1 MKVKNIAFSGFA
13 AAILTGVCGAAQAEP
28 LRLASQDYVDAQVEV
43 KQDKVT
49 AANAGEG
56 ITISVDDQGNLNQ
69 IGVNFDVVASN
80 KSVTDKI
87 GDAITSGDE
96 FKEAVD
102 AAIQG
107 AVADGV
113 VGETIDEKIGAKDAL
128 GNDVTL
134 TTTAQTAYGAIN
146 ELDAEVGTLDTQLN
160 AEGGL
165 ADQIEAA
172 AGAASAAQDDVDAL
186 EEQLNAEGGL
196 VDDVEGL
203 SAQING
209 ENGLASKVEALETAD
224 HFTEAEADAKY
235 AGIATATTATDA
247 LSAAQQAQ
255 NEVNT
260 LEGTVSTLS
269 ETVATKADASALN
282 NLATKQSVTDLE
294 TTLGGR
300 LDTLEAIDHT
310 QYATKT
316 AVETAQSKA
325 DSAYE
330 LAETKQT
337 AGQVESAINTKL
349 AAENYMSGNNIGA
362 GSYLMLSDGAGNI
375 TWSSIVVVD
384 KDGNNVQLTSDAP
397 STGGSQEPAGV

>member
-28 LRLASQDYVDAQVEV
+28 LKLASQDYVDAQVEV

-56 ITISVDDQGNLNQ
+56 ITISVDDQGNLNK

-80 KSVTDKI
+80 QSVTQKI

-96 FKEAVD
+96 FKDAVD

-107 AVADGV
+107 AVANGV
-113 VGETIDEKIGAKDAL
+113 VGETIDEKIGATDAQ

-146 ELDAEVGTLDTQLN
+146 ELDTEVDTLNT
-160 AEGGL
+160 
-165 ADQIEAA
+165 
-172 AGAASAAQDDVDAL
+172 
-186 EEQLNAEGGL
+186 QLNAEGGL
-196 VDDVEGL
+196 VDDVEALDTQLNAEGGL
-203 SAQING
+203 VD
-209 ENGLASKVEALETAD
+209 EVEALDTQLNGEGGLAAKVSALEGAD

-235 AGIATATTATDA
+235 AGIGTETTAANAAAAAEAAQDDVDALDAQLNGEGGLASKVGALETAGYITESAADAKYAGIATATTAA
-247 LSAAQQAQ
+247 NAASAAATADGKAVEAQ
-255 NEVNT
+255 ER
-260 LEGTVSTLS
+260 
-269 ETVATKADASALN
+269 ADA
-282 NLATKQSVTDLE
+282 
-294 TTLGGR
+294 
-300 LDTLEAIDHT
+300 
-310 QYATKT
+310 
-316 AVETAQSKA
+316 
-325 DSAYE
+325 AYE

>member
-56 ITISVDDQGNLNQ
+56 ITISVDDQGNLNK

-80 KSVTDKI
+80 QSVTDKI

-96 FKEAVD
+96 FKDAVN

-113 VGETIDEKIGAKDAL
+113 VGETIDEKIGATDAQ

-165 ADQIEAA
+165 VDDVEALDTQLNGEDGLASKVDALETAGYITESAADERYADIATEQVAADAA
-172 AGAASAAQDDVDAL
+172 AAAKAAQDDVDAL
-186 EEQLNAEGGL
+186 ETVVSGEDGL
-196 VDDVEGL
+196 V
-203 SAQING
+203 
-209 ENGLASKVEALETAD
+209 SKVGALETAGYI
-224 HFTEAEADAKY
+224 TESAANAKY
-235 AGIATATTATDA
+235 AGIATAETASTALTNANQAIQDA
-247 LSAAQQAQ
+247 AAADTKAVNAASAAAAADTKAVAAQ
-255 NEVNT
+255 NR
-260 LEGTVSTLS
+260 
-269 ETVATKADASALN
+269 ADA
-282 NLATKQSVTDLE
+282 
-294 TTLGGR
+294 
-300 LDTLEAIDHT
+300 
-310 QYATKT
+310 
-316 AVETAQSKA
+316 
-325 DSAYE
+325 AYE

>member
-56 ITISVDDQGNLNQ
+56 ITISVDDQGNLNK

-80 KSVTDKI
+80 QSVTDKI

-96 FKEAVD
+96 FKDAVN

-113 VGETIDEKIGAKDAL
+113 VGETIDEKIGATDAQ

-165 ADQIEAA
+165 VDDVEALDTQLNGEDGLASKVDALETAGYITESAADERYADIATEQVAADAA
-172 AGAASAAQDDVDAL
+172 AAKAAQDDVDAL
-186 EEQLNAEGGL
+186 ETVVSGEDGL
-196 VDDVEGL
+196 V
-203 SAQING
+203 
-209 ENGLASKVEALETAD
+209 SKVGALETAGYI
-224 HFTEAEADAKY
+224 TESAANAKY
-235 AGIATATTATDA
+235 AGIATAETASTALTNANQAIQDA
-247 LSAAQQAQ
+247 AAADTKAVNAASAAAAADTKAVAAQ
-255 NEVNT
+255 NR
-260 LEGTVSTLS
+260 
-269 ETVATKADASALN
+269 ADA
-282 NLATKQSVTDLE
+282 
-294 TTLGGR
+294 
-300 LDTLEAIDHT
+300 
-310 QYATKT
+310 
-316 AVETAQSKA
+316 
-325 DSAYE
+325 AYE